1 MKAII
6 ISSYGGPE
14 VLTVTELPDP
24 VPAADEVL
32 IAVRAFGLNHAE
44 AYMRSGA
51 MGEVAQVTGIECAGT
66 VVADPSGRLAEGTAV
81 VAILGGMG
89 RTRNGSYAELVTVPA
104 SNVVQVSTSLP
115 WTDLVALPEVYAT
128 AWAGLRQN
136 LDLRP
141 GQTVLIRGAT
151 SALGQAAVN
160 VAAEQG
166 ATVIAT
172 TRRPDRAAL
181 LERIGAKTVLID
193 DGQLA
198 DQQPARSTASSTWS
212 GTACCATR
220 YASCA
225 RAAGCA
231 SSAFSAGSS
240 RWRTS
245 TRSPTCPAACSSA
258 STAARSC
265 WARSEFP
272 LTEIPLTEMIGKAE
286 NGLYQAKPARVFG
299 FDDVVEAHRV
309 MESGL
314 AGDGRLADQ
323 QSGVVD
329 CVFDLVGNRVLRDS
343 LRVVRPRGR
352 VCQLGFL
359 GGLEPVAGFN
369 PIADLPS
376 GVQLSFYG
384 SAFVLGNKRVPAH
397 RDPAHRDN
405 RQGRK
410 WPLPGQAREGIRL
423 R

>member
-51 MGEVAQVTGIECAGT
+51 FGPVAKVTGIECAGT
-66 VVADPSGRLAEGTAV
+66 VVADPSGRLAAGTAV

-104 SNVVQVSTSLP
+104 SNVVEVSTSLS

-160 VAAEQG
+160 IAAELK

-181 LERIGAKTVLID
+181 LERIGAETVLID
-193 DGQLA
+193 
-198 DQQPARSTASSTWS
+198 
-212 GTACCATR
+212 
-220 YASCA
+220 
-225 RAAGCA
+225 
-231 SSAFSAGSS
+231 
-240 RWRTS
+240 
-245 TRSPTCPAACSSA
+245 
-258 STAARSC
+258 
-265 WARSEFP
+265 
-272 LTEIPLTEMIGKAE
+272 
-286 NGLYQAKPARVFG
+286 
-299 FDDVVEAHRV
+299 
-309 MESGL
+309 
-314 AGDGRLADQ
+314 DGRLADQ
-323 QSGVVD
+323 QPGVVD
-329 CVFDLVGNRVLRDS
+329 CVFDLVGNSVLRDS
-343 LRVVRPRGR
+343 LRIAAPRGR

-359 GGLEPVAGFN
+359 GGLEPLADFN

-376 GVQLSFYG
+376 GVQFSFYG
-384 SAFVLGNKRVPAH
+384 SAFVLGTSDFPLTEIPLTELIRNAEKGLYQARPARVFSFDEIVEAH
-397 RDPAHRDN
+397 RVMESGLAGGKITVAVP
-405 RQGRK
+405 
-410 WPLPGQAREGIRL
+410 
-423 R
+423 